1 MAQNRHSPE
10 FKLEVVM
17 MIETGG
23 VALSQILKTYDL
35 PKSSVRNWIRRYR
48 TDGADAFLKPQAW
61 KAYTKETKTNA
72 VLDHIHGRHSD
83 LEILRKY
90 GISGHGVLE
99 RWVKQYTGHKEFKT
113 TSRGRTPMTKGRKTT
128 FDEKLAAVLDCIS
141 QNRNF
146 REAAE
151 THRVSYQQLYL
162 WVKKY
167 DQGGPDALLDR
178 RGRNKEDG
186 TLTPEELVQVEM
198 RRLAKENEFLRM
210 QNDYLKKLKEVERG
224 QN

>member
-1 MAQNRHSPE
+1 M
-10 FKLEVVM
+10 KLEAVM
-17 MIETGG
+17 AYEEGE
-23 VALSQILKTYDL
+23 VALSEVLGRYEVPRQTFDH
-35 PKSSVRNWIRRYR
+35 WIRRYQA
-48 TDGADAFLKPQAW
+48 DGADAFLKPRSW
-61 KAYTKETKTNA
+61 KTYTKELKTNA
-72 VLDHIHGRHSD
+72 VLDWVHGRHSD
-83 LEILRKY
+83 NEILRKY
-90 GISGHGVLE
+90 GISSHGVLE
-99 RWVKQYTGHKEFKT
+99 RWVNQYTSHRELKS
-113 TSRGRTPMTKGRKTT
+113 TSGGRKAMTKGRKTT
-128 FDEKLAAVLDCIS
+128 FDERLEAVLDCIG
-141 QNRNF
+141 QNRNY
-146 REAAE
+146 RETAE

-186 TLTPEELVQVEM
+186 TFTPEELVQVEM